1 MTVTPPHVREPAW
14 RALLDDDGRS
24 GRPFGVLDVGSRKL
38 CCYIARRHAGGA
50 FELLG
55 AGHQA
60 ADGFSGGEVIDA
72 AAAEA
77 AVRSVVDEAERQ
89 ADERLDRM
97 TLVFAGGEPA
107 SGYLQVEVALDG
119 GAARRRDVHMALRH
133 AARNATADGFAIV
146 HGVPLAH
153 RLDGGPEVRDATGM
167 IGKTLV
173 VRAHLV
179 GVRARPLTRLTDC
192 LERCH
197 LRTTTVLAA
206 PYAAA
211 LACLE
216 RDEAE
221 RGVMVLDCGAR
232 TTSLA
237 VFHKGRLHYVAA
249 VPQGAEHLT
258 DELQAKL
265 HVTRATAERLKNLEA
280 SVVPRSCDAFDAVEI
295 SPIGAASPADTVE
308 VPRGRFTEILRP
320 LSQALLG
327 AVAEQLRQAPETAQ
341 VAARRGLVLTGGGAQ
356 QEGLL
361 ELASEMLGT
370 GARLGRPSVL
380 DGWCEPPVAAASG
393 GLALAAGH
401 DGGLGYTVERS
412 ARGPLGR
419 PFESL
424 SQWLRES
431 LGVA

>member
-1 MTVTPPHVREPAW
+1 MTPATIVPNAAW
-14 RALLDDDGRS
+14 RTLLEDGERS
-24 GRPFGVLDVGSRKL
+24 ARPFGVLDVGSRKL
-38 CCYIARRHAGGA
+38 CCYVARRCPAGA

-55 AGHQA
+55 AAHQA
-60 ADGFSGGEVIDA
+60 ADGFTGGEVVDA
-72 AAAEA
+72 AAGEA
-77 AVRSVVDEAERQ
+77 AVRAVVDEAERQ
-89 ADERLDRM
+89 AGERLGEM
-97 TLVFAGGEPA
+97 ALVFAGGEPA
-107 SGYLQVEVALDG
+107 SGYLQVEVALDNRPV
-119 GAARRRDVHMALRH
+119 RRRDIHLALRH
-133 AARNATADGFAIV
+133 AARQATAEGFAIV

-167 IGKTLV
+167 IGRKLV

-179 GVRARPLTRLTDC
+179 GVRARPLGQLVDC
-192 LERCH
+192 LARCH
-197 LRTTTVLAA
+197 LRTSTAFAA

-211 LACLE
+211 LACLS

-237 VFHKGRLHYVAA
+237 VFHHGRLHYVAA

-327 AVAEQLRQAPETAQ
+327 AVAEELRQAPATAQ
-341 VAARRGLVLTGGGAQ
+341 AAARRGLVLTGGGAQ

-361 ELASEMLGT
+361 ELASEMLGV

-393 GLALAAGH
+393 GLALAARH

-412 ARGPLGR
+412 ARGSLGR

>member
-1 MTVTPPHVREPAW
+1 MTSSTVLTEPAW
-14 RALLDDDGRS
+14 RTLVDDGGGG

-38 CCYIARRHAGGA
+38 CCYIARRETTGA

-60 ADGFSGGEVIDA
+60 ADGFSGGEVVDA

-77 AVRSVVDEAERQ
+77 AVRAVVDEAERQ
-89 ADERLDRM
+89 AGERLDQM
-97 TLVFAGGEPA
+97 TLVFAGAEPA

-119 GAARRRDVHMALRH
+119 RAVRRREIRTALGH
-133 AARNATADGFAIV
+133 AARHATAEGFAVV
-146 HGVPLAH
+146 HGIPLGH

-167 IGKTLV
+167 IGKRLV

-179 GVRARPLTRLTDC
+179 GVRARPLAQLTSC

-197 LRTTTVLAA
+197 LRTTTALAA

-211 LACLE
+211 VACLE

-221 RGVMVLDCGAR
+221 RGVLVLDCGAR

-237 VFHKGRLHYVAA
+237 VFHRGRLAYVAA

-265 HVTRATAERLKNLEA
+265 HIARATAERLKNVKA
-280 SVVPRSCDAFDAVEI
+280 SVVPRSCDAFEPVEVQ
-295 SPIGAASPADTVE
+295 PLGAASPADTVE
-308 VPRGRFTEILRP
+308 VPRERFTEILRP

-341 VAARRGLVLTGGGAQ
+341 AAARRGLVLTGGGAQ
-356 QEGLL
+356 QDGLL

-380 DGWCEPPVAAASG
+380 DGCSEPPVAAASG

-412 ARGPLGR
+412 GRGPLGR
-419 PFESL
+419 PIASL

>member
-1 MTVTPPHVREPAW
+1 MTAAASARDPAW
-14 RALLDDDGRS
+14 RSLLAAAGRG

-38 CCYIARRHAGGA
+38 CCYVARQRPAGT

-60 ADGFSGGEVIDA
+60 ADGFTGGEVVDA

-77 AVRSVVDEAERQ
+77 AVRAVVDEAERQ
-89 ADERLDRM
+89 ADERLTEV

-119 GAARRRDVHMALRH
+119 RAVSRRDIHMALRH
-133 AARNATADGFAIV
+133 AARHATADGFAII
-146 HGVPLAH
+146 HAVPLAH

-167 IGKTLV
+167 LGRRLT

-179 GVRARPLTRLTDC
+179 GVRARPLHQLTGC

-197 LRTTTVLAA
+197 LRPTTALAA

-237 VFHKGRLHYVAA
+237 IFQRGRLHYVAA

-265 HVTRATAERLKNLEA
+265 HVTRATAERLKNVEA

-308 VPRGRFTEILRP
+308 VPRERLTEILRP

-327 AVAEQLRQAPETAQ
+327 AVAEQLRQAPATAQ
-341 VAARRGLVLTGGGAQ
+341 AAARRGLVLTGGGAQ

-380 DGWCEPPVAAASG
+380 DGWCAPPVAAASG
-393 GLALAAGH
+393 GLALAAGR

-412 ARGPLGR
+412 ARGPVGR

-431 LGVA
+431 LGVT

>member
-1 MTVTPPHVREPAW
+1 MTTIAPTPAW
-14 RALLDDDGRS
+14 RTLLDHDGAS
-24 GRPFGVLDVGSRKL
+24 GRPFGVLDLGSRKL
-38 CCYIARRHAGGA
+38 CCYVARPHPGGT

-60 ADGFSGGEVIDA
+60 AEGFAGGEVVHA

-77 AVRSVVDEAERQ
+77 EVRAVVDEAERQ
-89 ADERLDRM
+89 AGERLGAM

-107 SGYLQVEVALDG
+107 SGYVQVEVALDG
-119 GAARRRDVHMALRH
+119 RPVRRRDVHMALGH
-133 AARNATADGFAIV
+133 AARQATAEGFAIV
-146 HGVPLAH
+146 HGLALGH
-153 RLDGGPEVRDATGM
+153 RLDGGPEVRDASGM
-167 IGKTLV
+167 IGKKLV

-179 GVRARPLTRLTDC
+179 GVRARPLAQLVGC

-197 LRTTTVLAA
+197 LRTTTVLTAG
-206 PYAAA
+206 YAAA
-211 LACLE
+211 LACLT

-232 TTSLA
+232 TSSLA
-237 VFHKGRLHYVAA
+237 VFHRGRLAYVAA

-258 DELQAKL
+258 DELQARL
-265 HVTRATAERLKNLEA
+265 HVGRATAERLKNLEA
-280 SVVPRSCDAFDAVEI
+280 AVVRRSCDAFDTVEI
-295 SPIGAASPADTVE
+295 APLDAASPGDTVE
-308 VPRGRFTEILRP
+308 VPRGRFTEILQP
-320 LSQALLG
+320 LSEAMLG
-327 AVAEQLRQAPETAQ
+327 AVAEQLRQAPETVQ

-361 ELASEMLGT
+361 ELASEKLDVGV
-370 GARLGRPSVL
+370 RLGRPSVL
-380 DGWCEPPVAAASG
+380 DGWYEPPVAAASG
-393 GLALAAGH
+393 GVALAAGH